1 MMQRHELSD
10 LSRFSD
16 KTGRPLAGVLAV
28 ASVLPAALCRAIVLG
43 VHVQS
48 SKLEAVRIDIDSVT

>member
-1 MMQRHELSD
+1 MMQSHELSD